1 MPGFEL
7 IGKEEKRELDNL
19 MDKSGILFRHGFDNL
34 RNGVYKTREF
44 EKNFSNQMNVQ
55 DALAVTSGTAAL
67 LVALKAFGIGQGD
80 EVITQSFTFVATVEA
95 IVESGAKPII
105 CDIDSTLN
113 LDPEAL
119 EAKISNKTKA
129 IIVVHMLGTP
139 CNLNPIIKI
148 AEKNK
153 VNLEFEASVC
163 GGVPIIRSLKEGLIA
178 NKIKKVFGIFN
189 GTSNYIL
196 SSMDKENKSFNEVLK
211 NAQRLGYAESNPTS
225 DLNGDDVASKLKIL
239 SSLCFNSFLN
249 KNIHVEGI
257 KDIDK
262 DDIKYAKKLGYK
274 IKLLGYAEL
283 IGKNIF
289 QRVHPTLIRNS
300 SYVGSI
306 DGVLNAV
313 IIDGNPVGQSIIQGE
328 GAGPAATTSAL
339 ISDISSILRGNI
351 KFPFSISNK
360 ERKNLNFKDI
370 SERFFSAYFRFN
382 VTDKPGVLSNI
393 TQIFSRNKVSIKRL
407 VQDPN
412 KNKSSSSIIIITH
425 PSKDKSLNKIIQT
438 INKRSYV
445 KKRSKLIR
453 IDDE

>member
-1 MPGFEL
+1 MKKLNIAIVGLGNIGSHLFKYLKKNKIILSKKNNCIPNIIYVSAKNRKRNRGFKINDKIWLNNYLDATKKKNVDLIIEL
-7 IGKEEKRELDNL
+7 IGGAEGPAKK
-19 MDKSGILFRHGFDNL
+19 
-34 RNGVYKTREF
+34 
-44 EKNFSNQMNVQ
+44 
-55 DALAVTSGTAAL
+55 
-67 LVALKAFGIGQGD
+67 LVFNALKNKKHVVTANKALIAKYGD
-80 EVITQSFTFVATVEA
+80 KLSR
-95 IVESGAKPII
+95 
-105 CDIDSTLN
+105 
-113 LDPEAL
+113 
-119 EAKISNKTKA
+119 
-129 IIVVHMLGTP
+129 
-139 CNLNPIIKI
+139 I

-178 NKIKKVFGIFN
+178 NKIYKVFGIFN

-196 SSMDKENKSFNEVLK
+196 SAMDKENKSFEEVLYK
-211 NAQRLGYAESNPTS
+211 AQKLGYAEANPRA
-225 DLNGDDVASKLKIL
+225 DINGDDVAAKLKIL

-262 DDIKYAKKLGYK
+262 DDINYAKRLGYK

-289 QRVHPTLIRNS
+289 QRVHPTLIRDT

-306 DGVLNAV
+306 NGVLNAV
-313 IIDGNPVGQSIIQGE
+313 IIDGDPVGQSIIQGA
-328 GAGPAATTSAL
+328 GAGPSATTSAL

-360 ERKNLNFKDI
+360 ERKSLNFKNI
-370 SERFFSAYFRFN
+370 SERFFSAYFRFS
-382 VTDKPGVLSNI
+382 VTDKPGILSNI

-412 KNKSSSSIIIITH
+412 KNKNSSSIIIITH

-438 INKRSYV
+438 INKKSYV

-453 IDDE
+453 IDEE